1 MQKDDEQELAVTVR
15 IKRNSI
21 RSEGMGIQQL

>member
-15 IKRNSI
+15 IERNSI